1 VTVNS
6 DDPALFNTSLSD
18 DYATLV
24 EPFALSV
31 EQVDEIVLNGFR
43 SSFLPADR
51 KQAMVAEVKQE
62 LAALKQQ
69 HLWTVVGPAG

>member
-1 VTVNS
+1 M
-6 DDPALFNTSLSD
+6 FNTSLSD

-31 EQVDEIVLNGFR
+31 AQIDEIVLNGFR
-43 SSFLPADR
+43 SSFLPPER
-51 KQAMVAEVKQE
+51 KQALVAQVEQT

-69 HLWTVVGPAG
+69 HL